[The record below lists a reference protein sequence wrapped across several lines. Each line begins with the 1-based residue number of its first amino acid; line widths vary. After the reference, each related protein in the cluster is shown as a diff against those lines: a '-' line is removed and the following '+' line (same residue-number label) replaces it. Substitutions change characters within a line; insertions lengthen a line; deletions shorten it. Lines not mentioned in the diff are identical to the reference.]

1 MKELET
7 IQLLPWT
14 APTVIGAIIFI
25 LPLLSFVLLSLGNK
39 SSEVLLSKIACGI
52 MLLATMAS
60 LLIMANIGTH
70 TVHTRLEWFEWQSI
84 VWTSGI
90 RIDFITGVM
99 LVIINLISFLVHLFS
114 LEYMKNDKGY
124 KRYFAFLGLFT
135 FAMLGIVLTDNL
147 LVIFIF
153 WELVGLSSFLL
164 ISHWFSKESAS
175 KAAQKAFIV
184 NRIGDVGFVIGLG
197 ILWAQ
202 FQTFDLAILSVEYTK
217 AVFIGDLWS
226 IPEVKPS
233 MVSWPTLAAL
243 GLFLGAIGKSAQF
256 PLQVWLPDAMEGPT
270 PISALIHA
278 ATMVAAGVYLLA
290 RIFFLLNA
298 DALTVIAFIGA
309 ITAFMGAVAALTQN
323 DIKKVLAFSTIS
335 QLGYMVM
342 GIGVSAY
349 QAATMHLFTHA
360 FFKAGLFLAAGSII
374 HFLHK
379 ANHDPEFDAQNMK
392 NMGGLRKA
400 LPITYL
406 TFLLCSLSLIGVP
419 LFSGFLTKDAILF
432 GTLEWAN
439 HKGYLFYWLI
449 PLFGFVTVFLTAIYV
464 SRQLIL
470 VFFGSFR
477 GGDIVKVMESSKVV
491 KIVLSILA
499 VGSIWILWSIN
510 PFSFDRAW
518 MLNFYQAPKSIYTAV
533 IHSSR
538 TVNFHLITA
547 VASVALIAIGLV
559 YSYRKYYNKPINTDS
574 ELTLSFLQKLSI
586 SNWFLDHI
594 YRKIILNPLFAVSR
608 FSTFVEAKVIDRA
621 VNFFGIFVTV
631 FSHVAG
637 WFDRAIVDG
646 VVSVSVYTTGRIG
659 VIAKSIQ
666 GGKVQQYILAA
677 VIGLLIIIFLL
688 A

>member
-1 MKELET
+1 MDSIE
-7 IQLLPWT
+7 LLPWA
-14 APTVIGAIIFI
+14 APTIIGLVIFL
-25 LPLLSFVLLSLGNK
+25 LPLLSFLILSISSK
-39 SSEVLLSKIACGI
+39 SSEVLVSRIACGI
-52 MLLATMAS
+52 
-60 LLIMANIGTH
+60 LLIGTLTSILIAANIGTH
-70 TVHTRLEWFEWQSI
+70 TIHTRLKWFEWQDEL
-84 VWTSGI
+84 WTSGI

-114 LEYMKNDKGY
+114 LEYMKGDEGY

-135 FAMLGIVLTDNL
+135 FAMLGIVLSDNL

-164 ISHWFSKESAS
+164 ISHWFNKETAA
-175 KAAQKAFIV
+175 KAAQKAFIT
-184 NRIGDVGFVIGLG
+184 NRIGDIGFIIGLG

-202 FQTFDLAILSVEYTK
+202 YQTFDLSILAGEFSKSV
-217 AVFIGDLWS
+217 FMGNLWS
-226 IPEVKPS
+226 RPEVVP
-233 MVSWPTLAAL
+233 MLISWPTLVGL
-243 GLFLGAIGKSAQF
+243 GLFLGAVGKSAQF

-298 DALTVIAFIGA
+298 DALVIIAFIGA
-309 ITAFMGAVAALTQN
+309 ITAFMGAIAALTQN

-342 GIGVSAY
+342 GIGVGAY

-379 ANHDPEFDAQNMK
+379 ANHDSDFDAQDMR

-400 LPITYL
+400 LPITYI
-406 TFLLCSLSLIGVP
+406 TFLVCSLSLIGVP
-419 LFSGFLTKDAILF
+419 FFSGFLTKDAIL
-432 GTLEWAN
+432 LEAMEWASY
-439 HKGYLFYWLI
+439 KGFTLYGLI
-449 PLFGFVTVFLTAIYV
+449 PILGFVTVLLTTIYV

-477 GGDIVKVMESSKVV
+477 GGDIEKVV
-491 KIVLSILA
+491 ENSMIIKVVLSILA
-499 VGSIWILWSIN
+499 LGSIGFIWSIN
-510 PFSFDRAW
+510 PFSFDSAW
-518 MLNFYQAPKSIYTAV
+518 MLNYYFSPKSIYSHAIQV
-533 IHSSR
+533 SE
-538 TVNFHLITA
+538 TVNFHLIT
-547 VASVALIAIGLV
+547 VIASVGLIAIGMS
-559 YSYRKYYNKPINTDS
+559 YSYRKYYNKPVADNKQVQS
-574 ELTLSFLQKLSI
+574 SFLHRLSL
-586 SNWFLDHI
+586 SNWFLDTI
-594 YRKIILNPLFAVSR
+594 YQKVIVTRLVAVGKYVALF
-608 FSTFVEAKVIDRA
+608 EAKVIDRA
-621 VNFFGIFVTV
+621 VNLLGILVTV
-631 FSHVAG
+631 FSHIVG

-646 VVSVSVYTTGRIG
+646 VVSITVFTTGRIG
-659 VIAKSIQ
+659 VLTKSVQ

>member
-1 MKELET
+1 LDRIE
-7 IQLLPWT
+7 LLPWT
-14 APTVIGAIIFI
+14 TPTIVGLVIFL
-25 LPLLSFVLLSLGNK
+25 LPLLSFLILSISGK
-39 SSEVLLSKIACGI
+39 SSEVLVSRIACGI
-52 MLLATMAS
+52 MLIATLAS
-60 LLIMANIGTH
+60 ILIAANIGTH
-70 TVHTRLEWFEWQSI
+70 TIHSRLKWFEWQD
-84 VWTSGI
+84 VLWTSGI

-114 LEYMKNDKGY
+114 LEYMKDDEGY

-147 LVIFIF
+147 LVVFIF

-164 ISHWFSKESAS
+164 ISHWFNKET
-175 KAAQKAFIV
+175 AARAAKKAFIT
-184 NRIGDVGFVIGLG
+184 NRIGDIGFIIGLG
-197 ILWAQ
+197 ILWTQ
-202 FQTFDLAILSVEYTK
+202 YQSFDLSILANEFSK
-217 AVFIGDLWS
+217 SVFIGNLWS
-226 IPEVKPS
+226 RPEVVP
-233 MVSWPTLAAL
+233 MLISWPTLAGL
-243 GLFLGAIGKSAQF
+243 GLFLGAVGKSAQF

-298 DALTVIAFIGA
+298 DALVVIAFIGA

-342 GIGVSAY
+342 GIGVGAY

-379 ANHDPEFDAQNMK
+379 ANHDLDAQDMR

-400 LPITYL
+400 LPITYIA
-406 TFLLCSLSLIGVP
+406 FLVCSLSLIGVP

-432 GTLEWAN
+432 EALEWAN
-439 HKGYLFYWLI
+439 YKGFTFYGLI
-449 PLFGFVTVFLTAIYV
+449 PVLGFATVLLTTIYV

-470 VFFGSFR
+470 VFYGSFR
-477 GGDIVKVMESSKVV
+477 GGDIEKVVESSLIIKV
-491 KIVLSILA
+491 VLSILA
-499 VGSIWILWSIN
+499 LGSIGFMWSVN
-510 PFSFDRAW
+510 PFSFDSAW
-518 MLNFYQAPKSIYTAV
+518 MLNFYFSPKSIYSHA
-533 IHSSR
+533 IQINE
-538 TVNFHLITA
+538 TVNFHMIA
-547 VASVALIAIGLV
+547 VVVSVSLIAVGMF
-559 YSYRKYYNKPINTDS
+559 YSYRKYYNKPVNNTQ
-574 ELTLSFLQKLSI
+574 EIQPSFLHRLSL
-586 SNWFLDHI
+586 SNWFLNSI
-594 YRKIILNPLFAVSR
+594 YSKIILTPLMVMSKYAAQF
-608 FSTFVEAKVIDRA
+608 EAKVIDRT
-621 VNFFGIFVTV
+621 VNLFGIIVTV
-631 FSHVAG
+631 FSHIVG

-646 VVSVSVYTTGRIG
+646 VVHITVFTSGRIG
-659 VIAKSIQ
+659 VLTKSVQ